1 MAAAK
6 RIQQSYGQLWQ
17 QEAEDAQVAARM
29 AGRAAP
35 VGSRPSTPG
44 STGSSALSTL
54 GGSFS
59 GMSLGLSMGQHE
71 VRLVQAV
78 CGLAQHPIMSL
89 VSPCCWAAAARVVA
103 ECAALFWPPSC
114 LHYC

>member
-1 MAAAK
+1 MCDGLLCHCLQDSEVAATMDADMAAAV

-44 STGSSALSTL
+44 STGSSAISTL

-59 GMSLGLSMGQHE
+59 AMSLLSMGQHE
-71 VRLVQAV
+71 VR
-78 CGLAQHPIMSL
+78 
-89 VSPCCWAAAARVVA
+89 
-103 ECAALFWPPSC
+103 
-114 LHYC
+114 